1 MIQKI
6 EFEFLSFHK
15 KFWEIRSTAIYIIK
29 AGWKLFYDV
38 NFYPAIT
45 KYMGFYQVW
54 TTTFRT
60 LIEIP
65 WSHSNIYRLRIKLQW
80 VLWVG
85 FLNCSTFS
93 LFYDTIYLM
102 CLSCFLSIK
111 NLLFKAFFSYAAS
124 AFFPGLLLLNWWP
137 DR

>member
-1 MIQKI
+1 MIPKI
-6 EFEFLSFHK
+6 ELEFLSFHK
-15 KFWEIRSTAIYIIK
+15 KIVRDQIYIIK
-29 AGWKLFYDV
+29 AGWKIFYDV
-38 NFYPAIT
+38 NSYPAIT

-54 TTTFRT
+54 TTTVWT
-60 LIEIP
+60 NLIVIP